1 MHIGHFISA
10 RSASSSP
17 GSSIPNT
24 RGRLPRIFPP
34 RSDSPGLQF
43 ANGLSFRQKKRT
55 EYQGRMWGL
64 MVAEMGTADHGACR
78 DRSNHWMP
86 VHIIRRPVMTLPA
99 LTGSI
104 IVLPFQG
111 RPVLWVSAFSGHN
124 REARGPASL
133 SGMPVAAPQRAPG
146 YRGSRSARI
155 LPELLHQPG
164 ILGLAV
170 A

>member
-64 MVAEMGTADHGACR
+64 MVAEMGTADHGAWR
-78 DRSNHWMP
+78 DRSNHWTP
-86 VHIIRRPVMTLPA
+86 VRIILRPVMTLPA
-99 LTGSI
+99 LACSI
-104 IVLPFQG
+104 IALPFQRG
-111 RPVLWVSAFSGHN
+111 PVLQVSAYSGHN
-124 REARGPASL
+124 RKARDRSPAPYRRL
-133 SGMPVAAPQRAPG
+133 SGTLSG
-146 YRGSRSARI
+146 G
-155 LPELLHQPG
+155 G
-164 ILGLAV
+164 F
-170 A
+170 